1 MSSAATFV
9 ITIKSRDDAKILDG
23 ISFGELRLTADDFMQ
38 NACAVYD
45 SFSADGSDAW
55 DFVKDIHK
63 ILPSAKVYVHVDY
76 LSTGTI
82 EAICN
87 DGNGSA
93 TYVVEDVEGELCGL
107 TVGSEEWLEI
117 VNRIAEE
124 ENGEEY
130 DDWEE

>member
-1 MSSAATFV
+1 
-9 ITIKSRDDAKILDG
+9 
-23 ISFGELRLTADDFMQ
+23 MQ
-38 NACAVYD
+38 NECAVYD

-93 TYVVEDVEGELCGL
+93 TYVVEDVEGELFGL

-130 DDWEE
+130 GDWEE